1 MGEVFISSAYLGDE
15 RSAVKVTDSLTQKLL
30 GSSDNSVDVDS
41 KLIPIVQVEGSTAL
55 TDDQVREAQERAE
68 LDCEGATDN
77 SCVEIKSQEYLRKMI
92 KEKLN
97 SVQSSAN
104 LVKGRRMVVTLNVDG
119 EDRTYVIPEGQKF
132 KLDESVIGDRKLID
146 PYGVAAGSPDLGE
159 ISAADIFG
167 EMGIQ
172 IGKALGVIAATAVYV
187 FSVVATYKVFIQA
200 GYTIVAY
207 IATASAVFIPYSGI
221 FITLG
226 FFAIKEF
233 IQNRPKNIT
242 SE

>member
-30 GSSDNSVDVDS
+30 SSYDNSVDVDS

-77 SCVEIKSQEYLRKMI
+77 SCVEIKTQEYLRKMI

-146 PYGVAAGSPDLGE
+146 PYGIAGGAGVGE
-159 ISAADIFG
+159 ISAGDVFG
-167 EMGIQ
+167 ELGVQ
-172 IGKALGVIAATAVYV
+172 LLKALGVIAATAVYV

-226 FFAIKEF
+226 FFALKEF

>member
-30 GSSDNSVDVDS
+30 SSYDNSVDVDS

-132 KLDESVIGDRKLID
+132 KLDPSVIGDRKLVD
-146 PYGVAAGSPDLGE
+146 PYGLAGDAGVGE
-159 ISAADIFG
+159 ISAGDIFG
-167 EMGIQ
+167 ELGVQ
-172 IGKALGVIAATAVYV
+172 LLKALGVIAATAVYV

-226 FFAIKEF
+226 FFALKEF